1 MEGRVLYLPLLS
13 KSLMQKK
20 NPELLQ
26 DEEDERVC
34 VCVSCLIRVLPAGC
48 LLNMIVTGARL

>member
-1 MEGRVLYLPLLS
+1 MLYLPLLP

-48 LLNMIVTGARL
+48 LLNMIVTGAHL

>member
-1 MEGRVLYLPLLS
+1 MLYLPLLP

-34 VCVSCLIRVLPAGC
+34 VSCLIRVLPAGC
-48 LLNMIVTGARL
+48 LLNTIVTGARL